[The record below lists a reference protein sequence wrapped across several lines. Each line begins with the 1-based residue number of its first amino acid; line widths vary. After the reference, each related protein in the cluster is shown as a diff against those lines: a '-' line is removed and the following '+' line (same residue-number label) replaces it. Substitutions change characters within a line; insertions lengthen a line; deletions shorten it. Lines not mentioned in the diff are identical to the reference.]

1 MPNATGSVSVEKT
14 RKGKIMRSN
23 IKIWILRILLN
34 LVFVLLLFA
43 ILSSA
48 ESENDTSET
57 DSTVEL
63 EPVVVTATKTP
74 QHLKDTP
81 VITNLI
87 TRTEIEATGAENI
100 GEVLEHTAGIVI
112 HRDAHGDGVQLQGL
126 DSEYILI
133 LVDGEPQVGRIAGK
147 LDMARLAVENV
158 ERIEIVK
165 GATSSLFGSDALGGV
180 INIITRKATA
190 PFSVQLS
197 QSFEQNSTLDSRGTL
212 ELQRDKLNALL
223 TLSRNYRNPIDLDTS
238 DLTTTIDGYANVTG
252 SARTEY
258 QLTPTTRLLFSG
270 QYFTQ
275 NQEGISDTSSVVFD
289 RLGDIE
295 NFSGS
300 FGIEHEF
307 GNGTQRTPPTL
318 LTGKLYATRYD
329 DESTVVD
336 RETAAVS
343 SQNLT
348 IQDLVK
354 GEVQFDT
361 TLREKH
367 QLTLGGDV
375 VLENLQSQRITGG
388 EREVFTNSLFVQNVS
403 RPISALVFVIGGRLD
418 NHSEFGI
425 HFSPKLSAMYRM
437 TNDLRLRFSY
447 GQGFRAPDFKN
458 LYLDFTNVTAG
469 YQVLGNPGLRP
480 ESSHNWN
487 LGLEYEI
494 FDGLLGKVHLY
505 RNDLHNLIEAERIG
519 QSAAGGSKFEYQ
531 NISKAFTEGVDIEAV
546 IGSVGGFTST
556 VGYAYLR
563 GADKETGLPLLNRST
578 HSGTLKLAYLH
589 TNSGFLMD
597 LRGRYA
603 SSWGFF
609 DDGDKVL
616 EPEELAPS
624 HWLWNIRASK
634 TLFKMFK
641 ASIGCNNIFDFKNPT
656 FYTFTGR
663 SFYGGL
669 SLTY

>member
-1 MPNATGSVSVEKT
+1 MSN
-14 RKGKIMRSN
+14 GKI
-23 IKIWILRILLN
+23 WFLRILIN
-34 LVFVLLLFA
+34 LVFGLLLLV

-48 ESENDTSET
+48 ESGDETPET
-57 DSTVEL
+57 DATVEL

-74 QHLKDTP
+74 QRLEDTP

-87 TRTEIEATGAENI
+87 TRAEIEATGAENI
-100 GEVLEHTAGIVI
+100 GEVLEHTAGIII
-112 HRDAHGDGVQLQGL
+112 HRDGHGDGVQLQGL
-126 DSEYILI
+126 NSEYILI

-165 GATSSLFGSDALGGV
+165 GATASLFGNAALGGV
-180 INIITRKATA
+180 INIITRKATS
-190 PFSVQLS
+190 PFSVQVS
-197 QSFEQNSTLDSRGTL
+197 QTLEQNTTLDSRGTV
-212 ELQRDKLNALL
+212 ELQRDNLNALL
-223 TLSRNYRNPIDLDTS
+223 TLSRNHRNPIDLDTS

-258 QLTPTTRLLFSG
+258 QLTPATNLIFSG

-275 NQEGISDTSSVVFD
+275 DQEGISENGPVAFD

-300 FGIEHEF
+300 VGVEHEF
-307 GNGTQRTPPTL
+307 GDRTHGTPATL

-329 DESTVVD
+329 DESTVVNRD
-336 RETAAVS
+336 SAEIS
-343 SQNLT
+343 SRNLN
-348 IQDLVK
+348 IQDLLK
-354 GEVQFDT
+354 GELQFDT
-361 TLREKH
+361 TLWEKH
-367 QLTLGGDV
+367 QFTLGGEV

-388 EREVFTNSLFVQNVS
+388 ERGLLTNSLFVQNVF
-403 RPISALVFVIGGRLD
+403 RPIAAFALVIGGRLD
-418 NHSEFGI
+418 NHSEFGT
-425 HFSPKLSAMYRM
+425 HFSPKLSTLYRM
-437 TNDLRLRFSY
+437 TDNFRLRFSY

-458 LYLDFTNVTAG
+458 LYLDFTNVTSG
-469 YQVLGNPGLRP
+469 YQVLGNPNLRP

-487 LGLEYEI
+487 LGLEYQI
-494 FDGLLGKVHLY
+494 FDGLLGRVHAY

-519 QSAAGGSKFEYQ
+519 KSAAGGSKFEYQ
-531 NISKAFTEGVDIEAV
+531 NISKAFTEGVDVEAV
-546 IGSVGGFTST
+546 VGSIGGFTST

-563 GADKETGLPLLNRST
+563 GADKESGLPLLNRST

-589 TNSGFLMD
+589 ANTGLQVD

-603 SSWGFF
+603 SPWGFF

-616 EPEELAPS
+616 ESEELAPS
-624 HWLWNIRASK
+624 YWVWNLRASK
-634 TLFKMFK
+634 TLFKIFK
-641 ASIGCNNIFDFKNPT
+641 VSIGCNNIFDFKIPT

-669 SLTY
+669 ALTY

>member
-1 MPNATGSVSVEKT
+1 MVSN
-14 RKGKIMRSN
+14 M
-23 IKIWILRILLN
+23 KIWILRILIN

-48 ESENDTSET
+48 ENADDTSET
-57 DSTVEL
+57 DNAVEL

-74 QHLKDTP
+74 QRLKDTP

-87 TRTEIEATGAENI
+87 TRAEIEATGAENV
-100 GEVLEHTAGIVI
+100 GEVLEHTAGIII
-112 HRDAHGDGVQLQGL
+112 HRDGHGDGVQLQGL
-126 DSEYILI
+126 DAEYVLI

-165 GATSSLFGSDALGGV
+165 GATASLFGNAALGGV
-180 INIITRKATA
+180 INIITRKATS
-190 PFSVQLS
+190 PFSVQVS
-197 QSFEQNSTLDSRGTL
+197 QTIEQNSTLDSRGTL

-223 TLSRNYRNPIDLDTS
+223 TLSRNHRNPIDLDTS

-258 QLTPTTRLLFSG
+258 QLTPATSLLFSG

-275 NQEGISDTSSVVFD
+275 DQEGVSESGPTVFD

-300 FGIEHEF
+300 LGIAHEF
-307 GNGTQRTPPTL
+307 GDRTPGALPTL
-318 LTGKLYATRYD
+318 LTGKIYATRYD
-329 DESTVVD
+329 DESTVIN
-336 RETAAVS
+336 RETTAINS
-343 SQNLT
+343 ENLN

-354 GEVQFDT
+354 GEAQFNT
-361 TLREKH
+361 TLWEKH
-367 QLTLGGDV
+367 QITLGGEV

-388 EREVFTNSLFVQNVS
+388 TREILTNSLFLQNEF
-403 RPISALVFVIGGRLD
+403 RPIAAFALVIGGRLD
-418 NHSEFGI
+418 NHSEFGT
-425 HFSPKLSAMYRM
+425 HFSPKLSTMYRV
-437 TNDLRLRFSY
+437 TDNFRVRASY

-458 LYLDFTNVTAG
+458 LYLDFTNVTSG
-469 YQVLGNPGLRP
+469 YQVLGNPSLQP

-487 LGLEYEI
+487 LGLEYQV
-494 FDGLLGKVHLY
+494 FDGLLGRIHAY

-531 NISKAFTEGVDIEAV
+531 NISRAFTEGIDVEAV
-546 IGSVGGFTST
+546 IGSIGGFTST
-556 VGYAYLR
+556 LGYAYLR

-578 HSGTLKLAYLH
+578 HSGVLKLAYLH
-589 TNSGFLMD
+589 ADTGFHAD

-603 SSWGFF
+603 SPWGFF

-616 EPEELAPS
+616 ESEELAPS
-624 HWLWNIRASK
+624 YWIWNIRLSK
-634 TLFKMFK
+634 TLFEMFK
-641 ASIGCNNIFDFKNPT
+641 ASIGCNNIFDFKIPT

>member
-1 MPNATGSVSVEKT
+1 MISDRTVSYRSTHTATK
-14 RKGKIMRSN
+14 
-23 IKIWILRILLN
+23 WLLRVLIQ
-34 LVFVLLLFA
+34 LVFGLLLFA

-48 ESENDTSET
+48 EGRDDTPET
-57 DSTVEL
+57 DGAVAL
-63 EPVVVTATKTP
+63 EPIVVTATRTP
-74 QHLKDTP
+74 QYLNDTP

-87 TRTEIEATGAENI
+87 TRAEIEATGAENI
-100 GEVLEHTAGIVI
+100 GEVLEHTAGIII
-112 HRDAHGDGVQLQGL
+112 HRDGHGDGVQLQGL
-126 DSEYILI
+126 DSEYVLI

-165 GATSSLFGSDALGGV
+165 GATASLFGSAALGGV
-180 INIITRKATA
+180 INIITRKATT
-190 PFSVQLS
+190 PFSVQAS
-197 QSFEQNSTLDSRGTL
+197 QNFEQNSTFDSRGTL
-212 ELQRDKLNALL
+212 ELQRDKLNTLL
-223 TLSRNYRNPIDLDTS
+223 TLSHNRRSPIDLDTS

-258 QLTPTTRLLFSG
+258 QLTSATNLILSG

-275 NQEGISDTSSVVFD
+275 NQEGISESGPITFD

-295 NFSGS
+295 NFSG
-300 FGIEHEF
+300 GLRVEHEF
-307 GNGTQRTPPTL
+307 GKNTQRTPTSL

-329 DESTVVD
+329 DESTVID

-354 GEVQFDT
+354 GEVQFNT
-361 TLREKH
+361 TIWEKH

-375 VLENLQSQRITGG
+375 VFENLESQRITGG
-388 EREVFTNSLFVQNVS
+388 ERDIFTNSLFAQNQF
-403 RPISALVFVIGGRLD
+403 RPISAFILVIGGRLD
-418 NHSEFGI
+418 NHSEFGT

-437 TNDLRLRFSY
+437 TDDLRLRFSY

-469 YQVLGNPGLRP
+469 YQVLGNPSLQP

-494 FDGLLGKVHLY
+494 FDGLLGRIHAY
-505 RNDLHNLIEAERIG
+505 RNDLSNLIEAERVG
-519 QSAAGGSKFEYQ
+519 TSVAGGSKFEYQ
-531 NISKAFTEGVDIEAV
+531 NISRAYTEGVDVEAV
-546 IGSVGGFTST
+546 IGSMGGFTSAI
-556 VGYAYLR
+556 GYAYLR

-589 TNSGFLMD
+589 PNSGVQVD

-603 SSWGFF
+603 SQWGFF

-624 HWLWNIRASK
+624 YWVWNIRASK

-641 ASIGCNNIFDFKNPT
+641 ASVGCNNIFDFKIPT

>member
-1 MPNATGSVSVEKT
+1 M
-14 RKGKIMRSN
+14 ISN
-23 IKIWILRILLN
+23 TKIWILRILIN
-34 LVFVLLLFA
+34 LVFGLLLFA
-43 ILSSA
+43 RLSSA
-48 ESENDTSET
+48 DSSDDTSET
-57 DSTVEL
+57 ERAVEL

-87 TRTEIEATGAENI
+87 TRAEIEATGAENI
-100 GEVLEHTAGIVI
+100 GEVLEHTAGIII
-112 HRDAHGDGVQLQGL
+112 HRDGHGDGVQLQGL

-165 GATSSLFGSDALGGV
+165 GATASLFGSDALGGV
-180 INIITRKATA
+180 INIITRKATS
-190 PFSVQLS
+190 PFSVQVS
-197 QSFEQNSTLDSRGTL
+197 QTFEQNNTLDSRGAL

-223 TLSRNYRNPIDLDTS
+223 TLSRNHRNPIDLDTS
-238 DLTTTIDGYANVTG
+238 NLTTTIDGYANVTG

-258 QLTPTTRLLFSG
+258 QLTPATSLLFSG
-270 QYFTQ
+270 QYFAQ
-275 NQEGISDTSSVVFD
+275 DQEGISESGPTVFD

-300 FGIEHEF
+300 LGMAHEF
-307 GNGTQRTPPTL
+307 SNGTPGAPPTL
-318 LTGKLYATRYD
+318 LSGKLYATRYD
-329 DESTVVD
+329 DESTIIN
-336 RETAAVS
+336 RETTAVDS
-343 SQNLT
+343 RNLN

-354 GEVQFDT
+354 GEAQFDT
-361 TLREKH
+361 TLWKKH
-367 QLTLGGDV
+367 QITLGGEI

-388 EREVFTNSLFVQNVS
+388 ERGILTNALFVQNEF
-403 RPISALVFVIGGRLD
+403 RPISAFALVIGGRLD
-418 NHSEFGI
+418 YHSEFGT
-425 HFSPKLSAMYRM
+425 HLSPKLSSLYRV
-437 TNDLRLRFSY
+437 TNNLRVRASY

-458 LYLDFTNVTAG
+458 LYLDFTNVTSG
-469 YQVLGNPGLRP
+469 YQVLGNSSLQP
-480 ESSHNWN
+480 ESSHSWN
-487 LGLEYEI
+487 LGLEYEV
-494 FDGLLGKVHLY
+494 FDGLLGRVHLY

-531 NISKAFTEGVDIEAV
+531 NISRAFTEGVDIEAV
-546 IGSVGGFTST
+546 IGSIGGFTST

-589 TNSGFLMD
+589 TNSGFLVD
-597 LRGRYA
+597 LRGRSA

-624 HWLWNIRASK
+624 YWVWNIRASK

-641 ASIGCNNIFDFKNPT
+641 ASIGCNNIFDFKIPT

>member
-1 MPNATGSVSVEKT
+1 ML
-14 RKGKIMRSN
+14 SN
-23 IKIWILRILLN
+23 RTVNSHTINTAFKWLLWILIK
-34 LVFVLLLFA
+34 LVLVLILFA
-43 ILSSA
+43 TLSSA
-48 ESENDTSET
+48 ESQDDTLET
-57 DSTVEL
+57 DSAVVL
-63 EPVVVTATKTP
+63 EPVVVTATRTP
-74 QHLKDTP
+74 QRLKDTP

-87 TRTEIEATGAENI
+87 TRAEIEATGAENI
-100 GEVLEHTAGIVI
+100 GEVLEHTAGIII
-112 HRDAHGDGVQLQGL
+112 HRDGHGDGVQLQGL
-126 DSEYILI
+126 NSEYVLI

-165 GATSSLFGSDALGGV
+165 GATASLFGNAALGGV
-180 INIITRKATA
+180 INIITRKATV
-190 PFSVQLS
+190 PFSVQVS
-197 QSFEQNSTLDSRGTL
+197 QNFEQNSTLDSRGTL
-212 ELQRDKLNALL
+212 ELRRDKLNTLL
-223 TLSRNYRNPIDLDTS
+223 TLSHNRRNPIDLDTS

-258 QLTPTTRLLFSG
+258 QLTSATNLILSG

-275 NQEGISDTSSVVFD
+275 DQEGISESGSIAFD
-289 RLGDIE
+289 RFGEIE

-300 FGIEHEF
+300 LGIEHELNA
-307 GNGTQRTPPTL
+307 GNLQNVSSTL

-329 DESTVVD
+329 DESTVIN
-336 RETAAVS
+336 RETRETS
-343 SQNLT
+343 SGNLN

-361 TLREKH
+361 TLWEQH
-367 QLTLGGDV
+367 QLTMGGEV
-375 VLENLQSQRITGG
+375 ILENLQSQRITGR
-388 EREVFTNSLFVQNVS
+388 ERQLFTNSLFVQNVF
-403 RPISALVFVIGGRLD
+403 RPISAFALVIGGRLD
-418 NHSEFGI
+418 NHSEFGA
-425 HFSPKLSAMYRM
+425 HLSPKLSAMYRV
-437 TNDLRLRFSY
+437 TDNLRVRTSY

-458 LYLDFTNVTAG
+458 LYLDFTNVTSG
-469 YQVLGNPGLRP
+469 YQVLGNPSLQP

-487 LGLEYEI
+487 LGLEYQV
-494 FDGLLGKVHLY
+494 FDGLLTRIHAY

-519 QSAAGGSKFEYQ
+519 KSVLGGSKFEYQ
-531 NISKAFTEGVDIEAV
+531 NISRAYTEGTDVEV
-546 IGSVGGFTST
+546 VVGSIGGFTSAI
-556 VGYAYLR
+556 GYAYLR

-589 TNSGFLMD
+589 PNSGVQVD

-603 SSWGFF
+603 SQWGFF

-624 HWLWNIRASK
+624 YWVWNIRASK
-634 TLFKMFK
+634 TLFKMLK
-641 ASIGCNNIFDFKNPT
+641 ASIGCNNIFAFKIPT

>member
-1 MPNATGSVSVEKT
+1 MMSN
-14 RKGKIMRSN
+14 GKI
-23 IKIWILRILLN
+23 WFLRILIN
-34 LVFVLLLFA
+34 LVFGVLLLV
-43 ILSSA
+43 ILRSA
-48 ESENDTSET
+48 ESGGETPET
-57 DSTVEL
+57 DPTVEL
-63 EPVVVTATKTP
+63 APVVVTATKTP
-74 QHLKDTP
+74 QRLEDTP

-87 TRTEIEATGAENI
+87 TRAEIEATGAENI
-100 GEVLEHTAGIVI
+100 GEVLEHTAGIII
-112 HRDAHGDGVQLQGL
+112 HRDGHGDGVQLQGL

-165 GATSSLFGSDALGGV
+165 GATASLFGNAALGGV
-180 INIITRKATA
+180 INIITRKATS
-190 PFSVQLS
+190 PFSVQVS
-197 QSFEQNSTLDSRGTL
+197 QTFEQNSTLDSRGTVG
-212 ELQRDKLNALL
+212 LQRDNLNALL
-223 TLSRNYRNPIDLDTS
+223 TLSRNHRNPIDLDTS

-258 QLTPTTRLLFSG
+258 QLTPATNFIFSG

-275 NQEGISDTSSVVFD
+275 DQEGISASGPVAFD
-289 RLGDIE
+289 RRGDIE

-300 FGIEHEF
+300 VGVEHEF
-307 GNGTQRTPPTL
+307 GDRTQRKSPTA

-329 DESTVVD
+329 DESTVVNRD
-336 RETAAVS
+336 SAEIRS
-343 SQNLT
+343 RNLN
-348 IQDLVK
+348 IQDLLK
-354 GEVQFDT
+354 GELQFDT
-361 TLREKH
+361 TLWEKH
-367 QLTLGGDV
+367 QFTLGGEV
-375 VLENLQSQRITGG
+375 VIENLQSQRITGG
-388 EREVFTNSLFVQNVS
+388 ERGILTNSLFVQNVF
-403 RPISALVFVIGGRLD
+403 RPVSVFTFVIGGRLD
-418 NHSEFGI
+418 NHSEFGT
-425 HFSPKLSAMYRM
+425 HFSPKLSTLYRM
-437 TNDLRLRFSY
+437 TDNLRLRFSY

-458 LYLDFTNVTAG
+458 LYLDFTNVTSG
-469 YQVLGNPGLRP
+469 YQVLGNPSLRP

-487 LGLEYEI
+487 LGVEYQI
-494 FDGLLGKVHLY
+494 FDGLLGRIHAY

-531 NISKAFTEGVDIEAV
+531 NISKAFTEGVDVEAV
-546 IGSVGGFTST
+546 VGSIGGFTAT

-589 TNSGFLMD
+589 ANTGTQID

-603 SSWGFF
+603 SPWGFF

-616 EPEELAPS
+616 ESEELAPS
-624 HWLWNIRASK
+624 YWVWNLRASK
-634 TLFKMFK
+634 TLLKIFKL
-641 ASIGCNNIFDFKNPT
+641 SIGCNNIFDFKIPT

-669 SLTY
+669 ALTY

>member
-1 MPNATGSVSVEKT
+1 MMSN
-14 RKGKIMRSN
+14 GKI
-23 IKIWILRILLN
+23 WFLRILIN
-34 LVFVLLLFA
+34 IVFGLLLLA

-48 ESENDTSET
+48 ESGDEPPET

-74 QHLKDTP
+74 QRLEDTP

-87 TRTEIEATGAENI
+87 TRAEIEATGAENI
-100 GEVLEHTAGIVI
+100 GEVLEHTAGIII
-112 HRDAHGDGVQLQGL
+112 HRDGHGDGVQLQGL
-126 DSEYILI
+126 NSEYILI

-165 GATSSLFGSDALGGV
+165 GATASLFGNAALGGV
-180 INIITRKATA
+180 INIITREATS
-190 PFSVQLS
+190 PFSVQVS
-197 QSFEQNSTLDSRGTL
+197 QTFEQNTTLDSRGAV
-212 ELQRDKLNALL
+212 ELQRDNLNALL

-258 QLTPTTRLLFSG
+258 QLTPATNLIFSG

-275 NQEGISDTSSVVFD
+275 DQEGISENGPVAFD

-300 FGIEHEF
+300 IGVEHEF
-307 GNGTQRTPPTL
+307 GDRTHGTPATL

-329 DESTVVD
+329 DESTVVNRD
-336 RETAAVS
+336 SAEIS
-343 SQNLT
+343 SQNLN
-348 IQDLVK
+348 IQDLLK
-354 GEVQFDT
+354 GELQFDT
-361 TLREKH
+361 TLWEKH
-367 QLTLGGDV
+367 QFTLGGEV

-388 EREVFTNSLFVQNVS
+388 ERGLLTNSLFVQNVF
-403 RPISALVFVIGGRLD
+403 RPISAFALVIGGRLD
-418 NHSEFGI
+418 NHSEFGT
-425 HFSPKLSAMYRM
+425 HFSPKLSTLYRM
-437 TNDLRLRFSY
+437 TDNLRLRFSY

-458 LYLDFTNVTAG
+458 LYLDFTNVTSG
-469 YQVLGNPGLRP
+469 YQVLGNPNLRP

-487 LGLEYEI
+487 LGLEYQI
-494 FDGLLGKVHLY
+494 FDGLLGRVHAY

-519 QSAAGGSKFEYQ
+519 KSAAGGSKFEYQ
-531 NISKAFTEGVDIEAV
+531 NISKAFTEGVDVEAV
-546 IGSVGGFTST
+546 VGSIGGFTST

-563 GADKETGLPLLNRST
+563 GADKESGLPLLNRST

-589 TNSGFLMD
+589 ANTGLQVD

-603 SSWGFF
+603 SPWGFF

-616 EPEELAPS
+616 ESEELAPS
-624 HWLWNIRASK
+624 YWVWNLRASK
-634 TLFKMFK
+634 TLLKIFKV
-641 ASIGCNNIFDFKNPT
+641 SIGCNNIFDFKIPT

-669 SLTY
+669 ALTY

>member
-1 MPNATGSVSVEKT
+1 MIANT
-14 RKGKIMRSN
+14 
-23 IKIWILRILLN
+23 KIWFLQILLY
-34 LVFVLLLFA
+34 LVFGLLLFA

-48 ESENDTSET
+48 ESENGTSET
-57 DSTVEL
+57 GPAVEL
-63 EPVVVTATKTP
+63 EPVVVTATRT
-74 QHLKDTP
+74 QQRLKDTP

-87 TRTEIEATGAENI
+87 TRAEIEATGAENV
-100 GEVLEHTAGIVI
+100 GEILEHTAGIII
-112 HRDAHGDGVQLQGL
+112 HRDGHGDGVQLQGL
-126 DSEYILI
+126 DSEYVLI

-165 GATSSLFGSDALGGV
+165 GATASLFGNAALGGV
-180 INIITRKATA
+180 INIITRKATS
-190 PFSVQLS
+190 PFSVQVS
-197 QSFEQNSTLDSRGTL
+197 QTFEQNSTLDSRGTL

-223 TLSRNYRNPIDLDTS
+223 TLSRNQRNPIDLDTS
-238 DLTTTIDGYANVTG
+238 DLTTTTDGYANVTG

-258 QLTPTTRLLFSG
+258 QLTPATSLLFSG
-270 QYFTQ
+270 QYFMQ
-275 NQEGISDTSSVVFD
+275 DQDGISESGPTVFD

-300 FGIEHEF
+300 LGVEHEF
-307 GNGTQRTPPTL
+307 AEATL
-318 LTGKLYATRYD
+318 LTGKLYTTRYD
-329 DESTVVD
+329 DESTVIN
-336 RETAAVS
+336 RETTAVDS
-343 SQNLT
+343 RNLN

-361 TLREKH
+361 TLWRKH
-367 QLTLGGDV
+367 QFTLGGEI

-388 EREVFTNSLFVQNVS
+388 ERKILTNAFFVQDEF
-403 RPISALVFVIGGRLD
+403 RPISAFALVIGGRLD
-418 NHSEFGI
+418 NHSEFGS

-437 TNDLRLRFSY
+437 TDNFRVRASY
-447 GQGFRAPDFKN
+447 GQGFRAPDFTN

-469 YQVLGNPGLRP
+469 YQVLGNPNLRP
-480 ESSHNWN
+480 ESSHSWN
-487 LGLEYEI
+487 LGLEYQI
-494 FDGLLGKVHLY
+494 FNDLIGRVHLY

-519 QSAAGGSKFEYQ
+519 ESAAGGSKFEYQ
-531 NISKAFTEGVDIEAV
+531 NISRAFTEGVDVEAV
-546 IGSVGGFTST
+546 IGGIGGFTST
-556 VGYAYLR
+556 IGYAYLR
-563 GADKETGLPLLNRST
+563 GADKETGLALLNRST

-589 TNSGFLMD
+589 ANTGFQID

-603 SSWGFF
+603 SPWGFF

-616 EPEELAPS
+616 EPEERAPS
-624 HWLWNIRASK
+624 YWVWNVRTSK

-641 ASIGCNNIFDFKNPT
+641 ASIGCNNIFDFKIPT

>member
-1 MPNATGSVSVEKT
+1 M
-14 RKGKIMRSN
+14 ISN
-23 IKIWILRILLN
+23 TKIWILRVLIN
-34 LVFVLLLFA
+34 LVFVLLLFV

-48 ESENDTSET
+48 DSADNGDNTRET
-57 DSTVEL
+57 EPAVEL
-63 EPVVVTATKTP
+63 KPIVVTATKTP
-74 QHLKDTP
+74 QRLEDTP

-112 HRDAHGDGVQLQGL
+112 HRDGHGDGVQLQGL

-165 GATSSLFGSDALGGV
+165 GATASLFGNAALGGV
-180 INIITRKATA
+180 INIITRKATS
-190 PFSVQLS
+190 PFSVQAS
-197 QSFEQNSTLDSRGTL
+197 QTFEQNSTFDSRGTL

-223 TLSRNYRNPIDLDTS
+223 TLSRNHRSPIDLDTS

-258 QLTPTTRLLFSG
+258 QLTPATRLLFSG

-275 NQEGISDTSSVVFD
+275 DQEGISENGPSTFD

-300 FGIEHEF
+300 LGIAHEF
-307 GNGTQRTPPTL
+307 DDSAPGALPTL
-318 LTGKLYATRYD
+318 ITAKIYATRYD
-329 DESTVVD
+329 DESTVIN
-336 RETAAVS
+336 RETTTVD
-343 SQNLT
+343 SQNLN

-354 GEVQFDT
+354 GEAQFDIT
-361 TLREKH
+361 PWRKH
-367 QLTLGGDV
+367 QITLGGEV

-388 EREVFTNSLFVQNVS
+388 ERGILTNALFIQDEF
-403 RPISALVFVIGGRLD
+403 RPISAFALVIGGRLD
-418 NHSEFGI
+418 NHSEFGT
-425 HFSPKLSAMYRM
+425 HFSPKLSTMYRV
-437 TNDLRLRFSY
+437 TDDLRLRFSY

-458 LYLDFTNVTAG
+458 LYLDFTNVTSG
-469 YQVLGNPGLRP
+469 YQVLGNPSLQP

-487 LGLEYEI
+487 IGAEYQVL
-494 FDGLLGKVHLY
+494 DSLLARIHVY

-531 NISKAFTEGVDIEAV
+531 NISKAFTEGVDVEAV
-546 IGSVGGFTST
+546 IGSIDGFTST
-556 VGYAYLR
+556 IGYAYLR
-563 GADKETGLPLLNRST
+563 GADKETGLALLSRST
-578 HSGTLKLAYLH
+578 HNGTLKFAYLH
-589 TNSGFLMD
+589 ANSGFQVD

-603 SSWGFF
+603 SPWGFF

-624 HWLWNIRASK
+624 YWVWNLRASK
-634 TLFKMFK
+634 TLFEIFR
-641 ASIGCNNIFDFKNPT
+641 ASIGCNNIFDFKIPT

-663 SFYGGL
+663 SFYGGV

>member
-1 MPNATGSVSVEKT
+1 MLSDRTVSY
-14 RKGKIMRSN
+14 RST
-23 IKIWILRILLN
+23 IPVFKRLLRILLP
-34 LVFVLLLFA
+34 VFGLLLLT

-48 ESENDTSET
+48 ERRNDTPET
-57 DSTVEL
+57 DSAVAL
-63 EPVVVTATKTP
+63 EPIVVTATRTP

-87 TRTEIEATGAENI
+87 TRAEIEATGAENI
-100 GEVLEHTAGIVI
+100 GEVLEHTAGIII
-112 HRDAHGDGVQLQGL
+112 HRDGHGDGVQLQGL

-165 GATSSLFGSDALGGV
+165 GATASLFGSAALGGV

-190 PFSVQLS
+190 PFSVQVS
-197 QSFEQNSTLDSRGTL
+197 QNFEQNSTFDSRGTL
-212 ELQRDKLNALL
+212 ELQRDKLNTLL
-223 TLSRNYRNPIDLDTS
+223 TLSHNRRSPIDLDIS

-252 SARTEY
+252 SARTAY
-258 QLTPTTRLLFSG
+258 QLTPATNLILSG

-275 NQEGISDTSSVVFD
+275 NQEGISESGPIAFD

-295 NFSGS
+295 NFSGNLR
-300 FGIEHEF
+300 IEHEF
-307 GNGTQRTPPTL
+307 GKNTQRTPAPL

-329 DESTVVD
+329 DESTVID
-336 RETAAVS
+336 RETAAVN

-354 GEVQFDT
+354 GELQFNMT
-361 TLREKH
+361 VWEKH

-375 VLENLQSQRITGG
+375 VLENLESQRITGR
-388 EREVFTNSLFVQNVS
+388 ERDIFTNSLFAQNQF
-403 RPISALVFVIGGRLD
+403 RPISAFILVIGGRLD
-418 NHSEFGI
+418 NHSEFGT

-437 TNDLRLRFSY
+437 TDDLRLRFSY

-469 YQVLGNPGLRP
+469 YQVLGNPSLQP

-494 FDGLLGKVHLY
+494 FDGLLGRIHAY
-505 RNDLHNLIEAERIG
+505 RNDLSNLIEAERVG
-519 QSAAGGSKFEYQ
+519 TSVAGGSKFEYQ
-531 NISKAFTEGVDIEAV
+531 NISRAYTEGTDVEV
-546 IGSVGGFTST
+546 VVGSIGGFTSAI
-556 VGYAYLR
+556 GYAYLR
-563 GADKETGLPLLNRST
+563 GADKETGLRLLNRST

-589 TNSGFLMD
+589 PNSGVQVD

-603 SSWGFF
+603 SQWGFF

-616 EPEELAPS
+616 EPEEIAPS
-624 HWLWNIRASK
+624 YWVWNIRASK

-641 ASIGCNNIFDFKNPT
+641 ASVGCNNIFDFKIPT

>member
-1 MPNATGSVSVEKT
+1 MMSN
-14 RKGKIMRSN
+14 GKI
-23 IKIWILRILLN
+23 WLLRILIN
-34 LVFVLLLFA
+34 LVFGLLLLV

-48 ESENDTSET
+48 ESGDESPDT
-57 DSTVEL
+57 DPTVEL

-74 QHLKDTP
+74 QRLEDTP

-87 TRTEIEATGAENI
+87 TRAEIEATGAENI
-100 GEVLEHTAGIVI
+100 GEVLEHTAGIII
-112 HRDAHGDGVQLQGL
+112 HRDGHGDGVQLQGL

-133 LVDGEPQVGRIAGK
+133 LVDGEPQVERIAGK

-165 GATSSLFGSDALGGV
+165 GATASLFGNAALGGV
-180 INIITRKATA
+180 INIITRKATS
-190 PFSVQLS
+190 PFSAQLS
-197 QSFEQNSTLDSRGTL
+197 QSFEQNNALDSRGTL
-212 ELQRDKLNALL
+212 EWQRNKLNALL
-223 TLSRNYRNPIDLDTS
+223 TLSRNQRDPIDLDTS

-258 QLTPTTRLLFSG
+258 QLTPATSLLFSG
-270 QYFTQ
+270 QYFMQ
-275 NQEGISDTSSVVFD
+275 NQEGISDTGSVIFD

-300 FGIEHEF
+300 VRVEHEF
-307 GNGTQRTPPTL
+307 GNDTQRTPTTL

-336 RETAAVS
+336 PETAVVS

-354 GEVQFDT
+354 GEVQLNMT
-361 TLREKH
+361 VWKKH
-367 QLTLGGDV
+367 QFTFGGEII
-375 VLENLQSQRITGG
+375 LENLQSQRITGG
-388 EREVFTNSLFVQNVS
+388 ERDILTNSVFAQNVF
-403 RPISALVFVIGGRLD
+403 RPISAFALVLGGRLD
-418 NHSEFGI
+418 NHSEFGT
-425 HFSPKLSAMYRM
+425 HFSPKLSTLYRM
-437 TNDLRLRFSY
+437 TDDLRLRFSY

-469 YQVLGNPGLRP
+469 YQVLGNPSLRP

-487 LGLEYEI
+487 FGVEYQI
-494 FDGLLGKVHLY
+494 FDSLLGRVHVY

-531 NISKAFTEGVDIEAV
+531 NISKAFTEGVDVEAV
-546 IGSVGGFTST
+546 VGSIGGFTST

-578 HSGTLKLAYLH
+578 HNGTLKLAYLH
-589 TNSGFLMD
+589 ANTGTQID

-603 SSWGFF
+603 SPWGFF

-616 EPEELAPS
+616 ESEELAPS
-624 HWLWNIRASK
+624 YWVWNLRASK
-634 TLFKMFK
+634 TLLKIFKL
-641 ASIGCNNIFDFKNPT
+641 SIGCNNIFDFKIPT

-669 SLTY
+669 TLTY